1 MRKLKEPPLALGGLG
16 LSFFSLGNTLGDYST
31 LLRYILGGITFVLY
45 LLLLTAFV
53 KSFKNYRLALKNPLT
68 ASIFPTLLMQGM
80 LMIVYQD
87 VFPEW
92 YGFTE
97 GIFRTIWWLSFIAL
111 ISYIVIFS
119 KRFLWN
125 FELSNVFP
133 SWAVLYIGIGISSL
147 TVPWTGYSQLGKTIF
162 IYLLLALIVL
172 LPTIFLRLWKHGIPD
187 DVKANLA
194 TLCAPT
200 LVAVAYLNA
209 FETIYRPL
217 LLGLIILS
225 QMLYLTVLY
234 FVPGILKSP
243 FNPGFS
249 ALTFLLIV
257 TAITLKG
264 AVNYFEG
271 LYFLY
276 VIELVVAILIL
287 IRVVA
292 GYINF
297 FYRIKR
303 KTYFLK
309 RPRL

>member
-1 MRKLKEPPLALGGLG
+1 MILRRIDEKIKRT
-16 LSFFSLGNTLGDYST
+16 SFSIRWLRIELFLLGNTLGDYST
-31 LLRYILGGITFVLY
+31 LLRYILGGIAFVLY

-92 YGFTE
+92 YRFTE
-97 GIFRTIWWLSFIAL
+97 EIFRTIWWLSFIAL

-172 LPTIFLRLWKHGIPD
+172 LPTIFLRLWKYGIPD

-194 TLCAPT
+194 TLCAPV
-200 LVAVAYLNA
+200 LVAVANLNA

-257 TAITLKG
+257 TAIALKEG
-264 AVNYFEG
+264 VNYFEG

-287 IRVVA
+287 IKVVA

-297 FYRIKR
+297 F
-303 KTYFLK
+303 TE
-309 RPRL
+309 

>member
-31 LLRYILGGITFVLY
+31 LLRYVLGGIAFVLY

-234 FVPGILKSP
+234 FVPRILKSP

-297 FYRIKR
+297 F
-303 KTYFLK
+303 TE
-309 RPRL
+309 

>member
-1 MRKLKEPPLALGGLG
+1 MRKLKEPPLALGCLG

-31 LLRYILGGITFVLY
+31 LLRYVLGGIAFVLY

-92 YGFTE
+92 YRFTE
-97 GIFRTIWWLSFIAL
+97 EIFRTIWWLSFIAL

-172 LPTIFLRLWKHGIPD
+172 LPTIFLRLWKYGIPD

-194 TLCAPT
+194 TLCAPV
-200 LVAVAYLNA
+200 LVAVANLNA

-257 TAITLKG
+257 TAIALKG

-287 IRVVA
+287 IKVVA

-297 FYRIKR
+297 F
-303 KTYFLK
+303 TE
-309 RPRL
+309 

>member
-1 MRKLKEPPLALGGLG
+1 MI
-16 LSFFSLGNTLGDYST
+16 FFL
-31 LLRYILGGITFVLY
+31 
-45 LLLLTAFV
+45 
-53 KSFKNYRLALKNPLT
+53 
-68 ASIFPTLLMQGM
+68 
-80 LMIVYQD
+80 
-87 VFPEW
+87 
-92 YGFTE
+92 
-97 GIFRTIWWLSFIAL
+97 
-111 ISYIVIFS
+111 
-119 KRFLWN
+119 
-125 FELSNVFP
+125 
-133 SWAVLYIGIGISSL
+133 
-147 TVPWTGYSQLGKTIF
+147 
-162 IYLLLALIVL
+162 
-172 LPTIFLRLWKHGIPD
+172 
-187 DVKANLA
+187 ANLSIIEITEDNLA
-194 TLCAPT
+194 AASVLS
-200 LVAVAYLNA
+200 VANLNA

-225 QMLYLTVLY
+225 QMFLTVLY

-297 FYRIKR
+297 F
-303 KTYFLK
+303 TE
-309 RPRL
+309 

>member
-31 LLRYILGGITFVLY
+31 LLCYILGGITFVLY

-53 KSFKNYRLALKNPLT
+53 KSLKNYRLALKNPLT

-80 LMIVYQD
+80 LMIIYQD

-133 SWAVLYIGIGISSL
+133 SWAVLYIGIGNSSL

-162 IYLLLALIVL
+162 IYLLLTLIVL
-172 LPTIFLRLWKHGIPD
+172 P
-187 DVKANLA
+187 
-194 TLCAPT
+194 
-200 LVAVAYLNA
+200 LVAVANLNA

-249 ALTFLLIV
+249 ALTFFDYLYTI
-257 TAITLKG
+257 ALKG

-297 FYRIKR
+297 F
-303 KTYFLK
+303 TE
-309 RPRL
+309 

>member
-1 MRKLKEPPLALGGLG
+1 M
-16 LSFFSLGNTLGDYST
+16 
-31 LLRYILGGITFVLY
+31 
-45 LLLLTAFV
+45 
-53 KSFKNYRLALKNPLT
+53 
-68 ASIFPTLLMQGM
+68 
-80 LMIVYQD
+80 
-87 VFPEW
+87 
-92 YGFTE
+92 
-97 GIFRTIWWLSFIAL
+97 

-147 TVPWTGYSQLGKTIF
+147 TVPWTGYSQLGKAIF
-162 IYLLLALIVL
+162 IYLLLTLIVL
-172 LPTIFLRLWKHGIPD
+172 P
-187 DVKANLA
+187 
-194 TLCAPT
+194 
-200 LVAVAYLNA
+200 LVAVANLNA

-257 TAITLKG
+257 TAIVLKG

-287 IRVVA
+287 IKVVA

-297 FYRIKR
+297 F
-303 KTYFLK
+303 TE
-309 RPRL
+309 

>member
-1 MRKLKEPPLALGGLG
+1 MILRRIDEKIKRI
-16 LSFFSLGNTLGDYST
+16 SFSIRWLRIELFLLGNTLGDYST
-31 LLRYILGGITFVLY
+31 LLRYILGGIAFVLY

-162 IYLLLALIVL
+162 IYLLLTLIVL
-172 LPTIFLRLWKHGIPD
+172 P
-187 DVKANLA
+187 
-194 TLCAPT
+194 
-200 LVAVAYLNA
+200 LVAVANLNA

-297 FYRIKR
+297 F
-303 KTYFLK
+303 TE
-309 RPRL
+309 

>member
-1 MRKLKEPPLALGGLG
+1 M
-16 LSFFSLGNTLGDYST
+16 
-31 LLRYILGGITFVLY
+31 
-45 LLLLTAFV
+45 
-53 KSFKNYRLALKNPLT
+53 
-68 ASIFPTLLMQGM
+68 
-80 LMIVYQD
+80 
-87 VFPEW
+87 
-92 YGFTE
+92 
-97 GIFRTIWWLSFIAL
+97 
-111 ISYIVIFS
+111 
-119 KRFLWN
+119 
-125 FELSNVFP
+125 
-133 SWAVLYIGIGISSL
+133 
-147 TVPWTGYSQLGKTIF
+147 
-162 IYLLLALIVL
+162 
-172 LPTIFLRLWKHGIPD
+172 
-187 DVKANLA
+187 
-194 TLCAPT
+194 
-200 LVAVAYLNA
+200 AVAYLNA

-287 IRVVA
+287 IKVVA

-297 FYRIKR
+297 F
-303 KTYFLK
+303 TE
-309 RPRL
+309 

>member
-1 MRKLKEPPLALGGLG
+1 M
-16 LSFFSLGNTLGDYST
+16 
-31 LLRYILGGITFVLY
+31 
-45 LLLLTAFV
+45 
-53 KSFKNYRLALKNPLT
+53 
-68 ASIFPTLLMQGM
+68 
-80 LMIVYQD
+80 
-87 VFPEW
+87 
-92 YGFTE
+92 
-97 GIFRTIWWLSFIAL
+97 

-172 LPTIFLRLWKHGIPD
+172 LPTIFLRLWKYGIPD

-297 FYRIKR
+297 F
-303 KTYFLK
+303 TE
-309 RPRL
+309 

>member
-31 LLRYILGGITFVLY
+31 LLRYILGGIAFVLY

-97 GIFRTIWWLSFIAL
+97 EIFRTIWWLSFIAL

-172 LPTIFLRLWKHGIPD
+172 LPTIFLRLWKYGIPD

-194 TLCAPT
+194 TLCAPV
-200 LVAVAYLNA
+200 LVAVANLNA

-257 TAITLKG
+257 TAIALKG

-276 VIELVVAILIL
+276 VIELVVAILTL

-297 FYRIKR
+297 F
-303 KTYFLK
+303 TE
-309 RPRL
+309 

>member
-16 LSFFSLGNTLGDYST
+16 LSFFSLGNTLEEYST
-31 LLRYILGGITFVLY
+31 LLRYVLGGIAFVLY

-92 YGFTE
+92 YGFTK
-97 GIFRTIWWLSFIAL
+97 GVFRAIWWLSFIAL

-172 LPTIFLRLWKHGIPD
+172 LPTIFLRL
-187 DVKANLA
+187 
-194 TLCAPT
+194 
-200 LVAVAYLNA
+200 
-209 FETIYRPL
+209 
-217 LLGLIILS
+217 
-225 QMLYLTVLY
+225 
-234 FVPGILKSP
+234 
-243 FNPGFS
+243 
-249 ALTFLLIV
+249 
-257 TAITLKG
+257 
-264 AVNYFEG
+264 
-271 LYFLY
+271 
-276 VIELVVAILIL
+276 
-287 IRVVA
+287 
-292 GYINF
+292 
-297 FYRIKR
+297 
-303 KTYFLK
+303 
-309 RPRL
+309 

>member
-1 MRKLKEPPLALGGLG
+1 M
-16 LSFFSLGNTLGDYST
+16 
-31 LLRYILGGITFVLY
+31 
-45 LLLLTAFV
+45 
-53 KSFKNYRLALKNPLT
+53 
-68 ASIFPTLLMQGM
+68 
-80 LMIVYQD
+80 
-87 VFPEW
+87 
-92 YGFTE
+92 
-97 GIFRTIWWLSFIAL
+97 

-147 TVPWTGYSQLGKTIF
+147 TIPWKGYSQLGKTIF

-172 LPTIFLRLWKHGIPD
+172 LPTIFLRLWKYGIPD

-194 TLCAPT
+194 TLCAPV
-200 LVAVAYLNA
+200 LVAVANLNA

-249 ALTFLLIV
+249 ALTFFLIV
-257 TAITLKG
+257 TAIALKE
-264 AVNYFEG
+264 AVNYFED

-287 IRVVA
+287 IKVVA

-297 FYRIKR
+297 F
-303 KTYFLK
+303 TE
-309 RPRL
+309 

>member
-45 LLLLTAFV
+45 LLLLTTFV

-162 IYLLLALIVL
+162 IYLLLTLIVL
-172 LPTIFLRLWKHGIPD
+172 P
-187 DVKANLA
+187 
-194 TLCAPT
+194 
-200 LVAVAYLNA
+200 LVAVANLNA

-297 FYRIKR
+297 F
-303 KTYFLK
+303 TE
-309 RPRL
+309 

>member
-1 MRKLKEPPLALGGLG
+1 MILRRIDEKIKRT
-16 LSFFSLGNTLGDYST
+16 SFSIRWLRIELFLLGNTLGDYST
-31 LLRYILGGITFVLY
+31 LLRYVLGGIAFVLY

-97 GIFRTIWWLSFIAL
+97 EIFRTIWWLSFIAL

-172 LPTIFLRLWKHGIPD
+172 LPTIFLRLWKYGIPD

-194 TLCAPT
+194 TLCAPV
-200 LVAVAYLNA
+200 LVAVANLNA

-257 TAITLKG
+257 TAIALKG

-287 IRVVA
+287 IKVVA

-297 FYRIKR
+297 F
-303 KTYFLK
+303 TE
-309 RPRL
+309 